1 VRSPQDVLEAREF
14 INGLSADTPLIAK
27 IEKHEALNHLEEI
40 LKEADGLMVARG
52 DLGVEGPLER
62 VPFIQKQI
70 IATANQVGKP
80 VITATQMLLSMVD
93 HSRPSRAEATDV
105 ANAILDGTD
114 AVMLS
119 EETASGHYPV
129 EAVRFLDQV
138 SRATEENFP
147 HAAWLRTRAP
157 SKRQEISE
165 AISYA
170 A

>member
-1 VRSPQDVLEAREF
+1 
-14 INGLSADTPLIAK
+14 
-27 IEKHEALNHLEEI
+27 
-40 LKEADGLMVARG
+40 M
-52 DLGVEGPLER
+52 
-62 VPFIQKQI
+62 
-70 IATANQVGKP
+70 
-80 VITATQMLLSMVD
+80 
-93 HSRPSRAEATDV
+93 

-138 SRATEENFP
+138 SRATEENSP

-170 A
+170 ACEMALDLQAAAILTSTEFGDTARLISRFRPHTPIVAVTPRRETWRRLCLSWGVFPLLAPASRTPTRCCGW